1 MKITFDVDIHN
12 DYIEINGI
20 KHPIRDTQYTW
31 SSLSRSLESYL
42 LTLLSILL
50 TAHSIKTYFGVTK
63 LNMPYS
69 TP

>member
-42 LTLLSILL
+42 
-50 TAHSIKTYFGVTK
+50 F
-63 LNMPYS
+63 
-69 TP
+69 